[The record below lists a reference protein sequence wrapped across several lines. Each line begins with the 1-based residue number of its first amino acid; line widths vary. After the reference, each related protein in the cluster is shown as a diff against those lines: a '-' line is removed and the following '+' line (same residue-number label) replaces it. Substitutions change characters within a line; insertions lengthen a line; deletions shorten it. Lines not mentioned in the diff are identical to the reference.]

1 MAGAYIEIYSMHE
14 FLERSQVCSVS
25 GVLYYD
31 FFNEMLEWCSSLYLN
46 WMIFELLKLVS
57 LPFILL
63 CLCFIFICDDR
74 VFDTEAYGVADG
86 SMDDYL
92 GW

>member
-1 MAGAYIEIYSMHE
+1 
-14 FLERSQVCSVS
+14 
-25 GVLYYD
+25 
-31 FFNEMLEWCSSLYLN
+31 
-46 WMIFELLKLVS
+46 MIFELLKLVS

-92 GW
+92 G